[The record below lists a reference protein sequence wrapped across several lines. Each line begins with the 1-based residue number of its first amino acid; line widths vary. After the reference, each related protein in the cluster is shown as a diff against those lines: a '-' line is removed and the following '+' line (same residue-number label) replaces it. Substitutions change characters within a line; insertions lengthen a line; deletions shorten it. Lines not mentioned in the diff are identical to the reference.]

1 MMILLCVPLMALIC
15 TSDLRAEPHQDADQE
30 TGWVRPGVFEFRVA
44 PGPELYYEVRSFAAG
59 QDEQIP
65 KEFAEAVVEIRAIQ
79 SFLATPLFW
88 PVVDGAFTAVD
99 LPGQFA
105 IGLTKRVLPSVK
117 HMAKGIKRIRVANAA
132 ARLAAHLDALAPKW
146 LEEQWPS
153 RRASLEARAQEL
165 AELLPVDVQWGM
177 AGALND
183 QLGIKTADWV
193 VPVRLVRHMAGMP
206 GGSFLESGGS
216 MASLLSVGDLSLST
230 LGEHA
235 LYEVMH
241 SLNAQPFYPASMPET
256 MLEKFRRANIEAS
269 LSDAARNKLMRLC
282 AASLMRQFVDPDHV
296 DAGLGTGDYARRP
309 KLHAL
314 EENLWVQFCAGD
326 ILRQEL
332 VDTLCLVLGT
342 DWNEKQP

>member
-1 MMILLCVPLMALIC
+1 MMILRCVPLMAMIC
-15 TSDLRAEPHQDADQE
+15 ASGYGVSPPQDADQE
-30 TGWVRPGVFEFRVA
+30 NSWVRPGVFEFHVT
-44 PGPELYYEVRSFAAG
+44 PGPELYYEVRSFAAR
-59 QDEQIP
+59 QDDQIP
-65 KEFAEAVVEIRAIQ
+65 KEFADAVAEIREIQ
-79 SFLATPLFW
+79 SFLATPLSW
-88 PVVDGAFTAVD
+88 PVIDGAFTAVD

-105 IGLTKRVLPSVK
+105 IGLTERVLPPAK
-117 HMAKGIKRIRVANAA
+117 HMAKGIKRIRVSNAA

-146 LEEQWPS
+146 LEEEWPS
-153 RRASLEARAQEL
+153 RRATLEERAQEL
-165 AELLPVDVQWGM
+165 TELFPVDLQWRM

-183 QLGIKTADWV
+183 RLGIKAAGWV
-193 VPVRLVRHMAGMP
+193 VPVKLVRQMAGML

-216 MASLLSVGDLSLST
+216 MTSLLAVGDLPVSA

-241 SLNAQPFYPASMPET
+241 SLNAQPFFPRSMPET
-256 MLEKFRRANIEAS
+256 MLGKLKKAQIEAN
-269 LSDAARNKLMRLC
+269 LSAAAVNKLMRLC
-282 AASLMRQFVDPDHV
+282 AAQLMRQFVDPNHV

-314 EENLWVQFCAGD
+314 EENLWVQFYAGD
-326 ILRQEL
+326 ILRPEL